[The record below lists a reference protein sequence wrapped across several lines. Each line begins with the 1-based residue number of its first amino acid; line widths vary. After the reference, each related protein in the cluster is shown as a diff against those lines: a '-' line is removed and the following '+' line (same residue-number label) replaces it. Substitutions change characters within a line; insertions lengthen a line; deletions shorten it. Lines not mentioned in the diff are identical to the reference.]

1 MERRMLALLSHAV
14 HEAASVS
21 RVATDFCIS
30 ALFIFLH
37 SLQGKPEEDKETPAS
52 CGITDTDVIIFS

>member
-1 MERRMLALLSHAV
+1 MLALLSQAI

-30 ALFIFLH
+30 ALFIFLRC
-37 SLQGKPEEDKETPAS
+37 LQGKQEEDKETPVS
-52 CGITDTDVIIFS
+52 CGITDRDVIIFS